1 MQKPCQIT
9 LKLTPIRAPVARY
22 QPRGDT
28 PRQVPRYIGGQD
40 HYRKISAPTVDAA
53 INDLMDWAWNAVYK
67 LLSERCLLGD
77 GLDVEEYTGLMSWME
92 GFTRYTVV
100 HSPSVA
106 VLFEDTEP
114 VDAKSPGCLFT
125 HRLATAFAG
134 AGQG

>member
-1 MQKPCQIT
+1 M
-9 LKLTPIRAPVARY
+9 
-22 QPRGDT
+22 
-28 PRQVPRYIGGQD
+28 
-40 HYRKISAPTVDAA
+40 SAPTVDAA

-114 VDAKSPGCLFT
+114 VDAIPF
-125 HRLATAFAG
+125 HRELLGSDDPKQFFPLTTRRG
-134 AGQG
+134 PSIT